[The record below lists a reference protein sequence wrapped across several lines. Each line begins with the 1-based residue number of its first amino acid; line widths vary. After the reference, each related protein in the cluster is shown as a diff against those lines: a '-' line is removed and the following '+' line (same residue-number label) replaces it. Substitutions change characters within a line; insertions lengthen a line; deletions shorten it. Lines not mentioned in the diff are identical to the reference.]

1 MFCST
6 TPMRFVPFATFASS
20 PSRINTGNVSSE
32 PARKRVDEHGGE
44 ARDGHGSE
52 QQRMVVHAV

>member
-1 MFCST
+1 
-6 TPMRFVPFATFASS
+6 MRFVPFATFASS